1 MIVIDAKNL
10 ILGRLGTFVAK
21 QALLGEEVKVVNCQ
35 DAVIVGTRRVILAKY
50 KQKEEMGVPKKGP
63 FQPKTPD
70 RFVKKS
76 FRGMLPYKKT
86 HGREAFERIRCFRT
100 IPETLK
106 KEKIT
111 TLDKFNVL
119 KTTNINFLKI
129 GDICKYL
136 GGK

>member
-1 MIVIDAKNL
+1 MIIDAKNL

-35 DAVIVGTRRVILAKY
+35 DAVIVGTKKTVLAKY
-50 KQKEEMGVPKKGP
+50 KQKQQMGVPKKGP

-70 RFVKKS
+70 RFVKRT

-86 HGREAFERIRCFRT
+86 RGREAFERIKCFRT
-100 IPETLK
+100 VPETLK

-111 TLDKFNVL
+111 TLDQFNVL